1 MAPNVRR
8 LTIITAVIA
17 VVVVIAFVL
26 WQQRPEPAPTTEVN
40 FRLEEQPLLGDP
52 DAPATIIAFE
62 DFMCPVCRRFEET
75 VFPQIEEELVATGKA
90 NMAFINFQFIGPGS
104 TTAGIAGECAYEQDP
119 EAFWDYKTIIYRAQ
133 GPESEDWATPER
145 LVELASYQGSLDT
158 EALAQ
163 CIEERRYADEVRQD
177 YEIAVAAGATGT
189 PTVLVDG
196 RKLSGWD
203 FETIRAAVE
212 EAQP

>member
-17 VVVVIAFVL
+17 VAIAIGFVL
-26 WQQRPEPAPTTEVN
+26 WQQRPEPAGATEVD
-40 FRLEEQPLLGDP
+40 FRLDEQPILGDP
-52 DAPATIIAFE
+52 NAPATIIAFE

-75 VFPQIEEELVATGKA
+75 VFPRIEQELVATGEA

>member
-17 VVVVIAFVL
+17 VVVIIAFVL
-26 WQQRPEPAPTTEVN
+26 WQQRPEPASTTEVN

-75 VFPQIEEELVATGKA
+75 VFPQIEQELVATGKA
-90 NMAFINFQFIGPGS
+90 NMAFINFQFIGPSS
-104 TTAGIAGECAYEQDP
+104 TRAGIAGECAYEQDP
-119 EAFWDYKTIIYRAQ
+119 EAFWGYKTIIYRAQ

-145 LVELASYQGSLDT
+145 LVELARYEGSLDT

-163 CIEERRYADEVRQD
+163 CLEERRYAEEVQQD
-177 YEIAVAAGATGT
+177 YDTAVAAGATGT
-189 PTVLVDG
+189 PTILVNG
-196 RKLSGWD
+196 RKLAGWD